1 LKKLVKYLKPHW
13 YFVLLAPLL
22 MVVEVGMD
30 LMQPR
35 LMASIID
42 EGVMVKDLAYI
53 QSTGLKMLVVALIG
67 LLGGLGCTIFASYA
81 SVNFAADLR
90 EDLYER
96 VQSFAFK
103 QLDRFSG
110 GQLVTRLT
118 NDVTQLQNFIEMV
131 LKIFVRV
138 PLTMVGSV
146 IMAVMISPKLT
157 LILLFSIPL
166 LIIGLFLLFRFAF
179 PLFSKVQD
187 MLDKVNNVLQENLR
201 GMRLV
206 KAFVRG
212 KFEQSKFN
220 DRNTDYTDFAVKAFR
235 IMALNMPLMML
246 IMNMTIVAILW
257 FGAGQA
263 WAGNIEIGELVAFIN
278 YVTQILFSLLMAG
291 MLMMAVSRA
300 KASSDRVNEVLAV
313 EPEKQTSGAEPLK
326 NVKGHIQFD
335 HVSFAY
341 EKDQE
346 LILNE
351 ISFEAK
357 PGETLAILG
366 ASGAG
371 KSTLVQLI
379 PGLYEPLQGTVTM
392 DGKNVLDLPFEE
404 LRKHIGFVLQET
416 VLFSGTIHENISYG
430 RPDATREEVEATAK
444 AAQAHDFI
452 SKMPKGYETMIG
464 QRGVNLSGGQKQRIA
479 IARALVLNPA
489 VLILDD
495 STSAVDVKTE
505 SAIQEALKENW
516 QHCTNILI
524 AQRISSVVNADHI
537 IVLEN
542 GKIAAKGKHDD
553 LLAESEIYQEIY
565 QSQQR
570 KGEILHG

>member
-1 LKKLVKYLKPHW
+1 MKKLVKYLKPHW

-263 WAGNIEIGELVAFIN
+263 WVGSIEIGELVAFIN